1 MTSSGQ
7 FAGVSMF
14 NGGTSNQSQYRVG
27 DLVMFNGN
35 KTYGFVIQVQD
46 DYLRV
51 VNDQGMLTR
60 INLTEVDKKIETNK
74 KVTAR
79 DMIGNV
85 LSIDDV
91 VKCSST
97 SNFRNKKGVIK
108 NICKNCLFLCDP
120 KDFVQQSGIFTE
132 KAINVTILGNEFLQG
147 EQDCKTVVLQNRII
161 RDKLVNKQVTI
172 TKGLFKGQ
180 RGIVV
185 KMNGDEAIIELS
197 TR

>member
-1 MTSSGQ
+1 M
-7 FAGVSMF
+7 
-14 NGGTSNQSQYRVG
+14 
-27 DLVMFNGN
+27 
-35 KTYGFVIQVQD
+35 
-46 DYLRV
+46 
-51 VNDQGMLTR
+51 R
-60 INLTEVDKKIETNK
+60 INLTEVDKKIETNM

-91 VKCSST
+91 VKCSQMSIY
-97 SNFRNKKGVIK
+97 RNKKGVIK

-147 EQDCKTVVLQNRII
+147 EQDNKTVVLQNRIV

-172 TKGLFKGQ
+172 TKGVFKG
-180 RGIVV
+180 
-185 KMNGDEAIIELS
+185 
-197 TR
+197 